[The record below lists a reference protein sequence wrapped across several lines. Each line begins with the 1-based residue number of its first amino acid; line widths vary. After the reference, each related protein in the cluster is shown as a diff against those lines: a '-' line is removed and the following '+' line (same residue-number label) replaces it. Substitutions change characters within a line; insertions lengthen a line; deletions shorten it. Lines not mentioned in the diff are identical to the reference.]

1 MKTIPYIL
9 SVLMYVIIG
18 MLTAC
23 SSKADEPANFTEVG
37 QAASIYPDYKD
48 IIIPPNI
55 APLNFLVRT
64 PGEKFVAVLTSSEG
78 KKLSAYAS
86 HGSTLQFNAEQW
98 KSLLS
103 VSRGKEIQV
112 QVYTYTE
119 KKWLRFQPFTWHV
132 AKEEIDPFV
141 SYRLIEPG
149 YSYYRQLGLYQRNL
163 TNFQEEVI
171 YENNR
176 TFDYEDNHCINCH
189 NYQNY
194 STQKMLFHVR
204 TNHSGTILAQGKTIE
219 KINFQHDSIPFG
231 AVYPAWHPTQNW
243 ILFSS
248 NKTGQ
253 AFHILNEEKVEVID
267 MASDLLFYDANQKEV
282 KYICHTDSLLETFP
296 CWSPAGDKIYYCV
309 GSLYDH
315 QSTGTVRPKDFNT
328 LRYNIV
334 SRTFQSSDQSF
345 GEEVT
350 EINCDSIGISASVPR
365 ISPDGRYLLFT
376 AGSYGQFHIWH
387 KSADLYVKDLEA
399 DSVYPLQEAN
409 STDADSYHC
418 WSSNGRWI
426 VFSSR
431 RDDGSYTR
439 LYITYF
445 NPKGKASKAFILPQQ
460 DPEHNMKRLKSY
472 NVPELTRD
480 QVQISP
486 QQFQQTIY
494 QTKGSPITYKND

>member
-1 MKTIPYIL
+1 
-9 SVLMYVIIG
+9 
-18 MLTAC
+18 
-23 SSKADEPANFTEVG
+23 
-37 QAASIYPDYKD
+37 
-48 IIIPPNI
+48 
-55 APLNFLVRT
+55 
-64 PGEKFVAVLTSSEG
+64 
-78 KKLSAYAS
+78 
-86 HGSTLQFNAEQW
+86 
-98 KSLLS
+98 
-103 VSRGKEIQV
+103 
-112 QVYTYTE
+112 
-119 KKWLRFQPFTWHV
+119 
-132 AKEEIDPFV
+132 
-141 SYRLIEPG
+141 
-149 YSYYRQLGLYQRNL
+149 
-163 TNFQEEVI
+163 
-171 YENNR
+171 
-176 TFDYEDNHCINCH
+176 H

-204 TNHSGTILAQGKTIE
+204 TNHSGTILTQGKDVE

-267 MASDLLFYDANQKEV
+267 MASDLLFYDANQKKV
-282 KYICHTDSLLETFP
+282 KYVCHTDSLLETFP
-296 CWSPAGDKIYYCV
+296 CWSPTGDKIYYCV

-315 QSTGTVRPKDFNT
+315 QSMGTVRPKDFNT

-334 SRTFQSSDQSF
+334 SRTFQPSDQSF

-387 KSADLYVKDLEA
+387 KSADLYIKDLEA

-445 NPKGKASKAFILPQQ
+445 NPKGKASRAFMLPQQ

>member
-9 SVLMYVIIG
+9 SVLMCVVFG

-37 QAASIYPDYKD
+37 QPASIYPDYKD

-64 PGEKFVAVLTSSEG
+64 PGEKFVAVLTSCEG
-78 KKLSAYAS
+78 KKLLASAS

-119 KKWLRFQPFTWHV
+119 KKWLRFQPLTWHV
-132 AKEEIDPFV
+132 AEEEIDPFV

-204 TNHSGTILAQGKTIE
+204 TNHSGTILAQGQDVE

-267 MASDLLFYDANQKEV
+267 MASDLRFYDANQKEV
-282 KYICHTDSLLETFP
+282 KYVCRTDSLLETFP
-296 CWSPAGDKIYYCV
+296 CWSSAGDKIYYCV

-315 QSTGTVRPKDFNT
+315 QSMGTVRPKDFNT

-460 DPEHNMKRLKSY
+460 DPEQNMNRRKSY

>member
-1 MKTIPYIL
+1 M
-9 SVLMYVIIG
+9 
-18 MLTAC
+18 
-23 SSKADEPANFTEVG
+23 
-37 QAASIYPDYKD
+37 
-48 IIIPPNI
+48 
-55 APLNFLVRT
+55 
-64 PGEKFVAVLTSSEG
+64 
-78 KKLSAYAS
+78 
-86 HGSTLQFNAEQW
+86 
-98 KSLLS
+98 
-103 VSRGKEIQV
+103 
-112 QVYTYTE
+112 
-119 KKWLRFQPFTWHV
+119 
-132 AKEEIDPFV
+132 
-141 SYRLIEPG
+141 
-149 YSYYRQLGLYQRNL
+149 
-163 TNFQEEVI
+163 
-171 YENNR
+171 
-176 TFDYEDNHCINCH
+176 
-189 NYQNY
+189 
-194 STQKMLFHVR
+194 
-204 TNHSGTILAQGKTIE
+204 
-219 KINFQHDSIPFG
+219 
-231 AVYPAWHPTQNW
+231 
-243 ILFSS
+243 
-248 NKTGQ
+248 
-253 AFHILNEEKVEVID
+253 
-267 MASDLLFYDANQKEV
+267 
-282 KYICHTDSLLETFP
+282 
-296 CWSPAGDKIYYCV
+296 
-309 GSLYDH
+309 
-315 QSTGTVRPKDFNT
+315 GTVRPKDFNT

-334 SRTFQSSDQSF
+334 SRTFQSSDHSF

-494 QTKGSPITYKND
+494 QTKGSPNTYKND

>member
-9 SVLMYVIIG
+9 SVLMCVVFG

-37 QAASIYPDYKD
+37 QPASIYPDYKD

-78 KKLSAYAS
+78 KKLSASAL

-132 AKEEIDPFV
+132 AEEEIDPFV

-176 TFDYEDNHCINCH
+176 TFNYEDNHCINCH

-204 TNHSGTILAQGKTIE
+204 TNHSGTILAQGKDVE

-282 KYICHTDSLLETFP
+282 KYVCHTDSLLETFP
-296 CWSPAGDKIYYCV
+296 CWSPTGDKIYYCV

-315 QSTGTVRPKDFNT
+315 QSMGTVRPKDFNT

-334 SRTFQSSDQSF
+334 SRTFQSSDHSF

-387 KSADLYVKDLEA
+387 KSADLYIKDLET

>member
-1 MKTIPYIL
+1 MKTVSYLFSILL
-9 SVLMYVIIG
+9 SVLTGI
-18 MLTAC
+18 LTAC
-23 SSKADEPANFTEVG
+23 SSTTDEPTDFTEVG
-37 QAASIYPDYKD
+37 QPASIYPDYKD
-48 IIIPPNI
+48 IVIPPNI

-64 PGEKFVAVLTSSEG
+64 PGEKFVVVLTSSEEQ
-78 KKLSAYAS
+78 KLSASAS
-86 HGSTLQFNAEQW
+86 HGSTVQFNAEQW
-98 KSLLS
+98 KSLLAA
-103 VSRGKEIQV
+103 SRGKDIQV

-119 KKWLRFQPFTWHV
+119 KRWIRLQPFTWHV
-132 AKEEIDPFV
+132 AEEEIDPFV

-204 TNHSGTILAQGKTIE
+204 TNHSGTIITQGESAE
-219 KINFQHDSIPFG
+219 KINFRHDSIPFG

-253 AFHILNEEKVEVID
+253 AFHILNEEKVEVVD

-282 KYICHTDSLLETFP
+282 KYVCRTDSLLETFP

-309 GSLYDH
+309 GSLYQDTPAA
-315 QSTGTVRPKDFNT
+315 QPKDFNT
-328 LRYNIV
+328 LRYDIV
-334 SRTFQSSDQSF
+334 SRTFQADSQEF
-345 GEEVT
+345 GDEVM
-350 EINCDSIGISASVPR
+350 EVDCDSVGRSASVPR

-376 AGSYGQFHIWH
+376 SGEYGQFHIWH
-387 KSADLYVKDLEA
+387 KSADLYVKDLKTET
-399 DSVYPLQEAN
+399 VYPLQEAN
-409 STDADSYHC
+409 STDADSYHS

-426 VFSSR
+426 IFSSR

-445 NPKGKASKAFILPQQ
+445 SPEGKASKAFILPQK
-460 DPEHNMKRLKSY
+460 DPEQNMKRLKSY

-480 QVQISP
+480 QVRISP
-486 QQFQQTIY
+486 QTFRQVIY
-494 QTKGSPITYKND
+494 QTQGSPITYKNE

>member
-1 MKTIPYIL
+1 
-9 SVLMYVIIG
+9 
-18 MLTAC
+18 
-23 SSKADEPANFTEVG
+23 
-37 QAASIYPDYKD
+37 
-48 IIIPPNI
+48 
-55 APLNFLVRT
+55 
-64 PGEKFVAVLTSSEG
+64 
-78 KKLSAYAS
+78 
-86 HGSTLQFNAEQW
+86 
-98 KSLLS
+98 
-103 VSRGKEIQV
+103 
-112 QVYTYTE
+112 
-119 KKWLRFQPFTWHV
+119 
-132 AKEEIDPFV
+132 
-141 SYRLIEPG
+141 
-149 YSYYRQLGLYQRNL
+149 
-163 TNFQEEVI
+163 
-171 YENNR
+171 
-176 TFDYEDNHCINCH
+176 
-189 NYQNY
+189 
-194 STQKMLFHVR
+194 
-204 TNHSGTILAQGKTIE
+204 
-219 KINFQHDSIPFG
+219 
-231 AVYPAWHPTQNW
+231 
-243 ILFSS
+243 
-248 NKTGQ
+248 
-253 AFHILNEEKVEVID
+253 

-282 KYICHTDSLLETFP
+282 KYVCHTDSLLETFP

-328 LRYNIV
+328 LRYNII

-445 NPKGKASKAFILPQQ
+445 NSKGKASKAFILPQQ

>member
-18 MLTAC
+18 MQTAC
-23 SSKADEPANFTEVG
+23 SSKTDEPANFTEVG
-37 QAASIYPDYKD
+37 QPASIYPDYKD

-78 KKLSAYAS
+78 KKLSASAS

-132 AKEEIDPFV
+132 AEEEIDPFV

-204 TNHSGTILAQGKTIE
+204 TNHSGTILTQGKDVE

-267 MASDLLFYDANQKEV
+267 MASDLLFYDANQKKV
-282 KYICHTDSLLETFP
+282 KYVCHTDSLLETFP
-296 CWSPAGDKIYYCV
+296 CWSPTGDKIYYCV

-334 SRTFQSSDQSF
+334 SRTFQPSDQSF

-350 EINCDSIGISASVPR
+350 EIDCDSIGISASVPR
-365 ISPDGRYLLFT
+365 ISPDGRYLLF
-376 AGSYGQFHIWH
+376 AMGNWGCFHIWH
-387 KSADLYVKDLEA
+387 PESDLYIMDLKSGNVRKLENVNSSEA
-399 DSVYPLQEAN
+399 E
-409 STDADSYHC
+409 SYHS

-426 VFSSR
+426 IFGTR
-431 RDDGSYTR
+431 RDEGNFTR
-439 LYITYF
+439 PYIAYF
-445 NPKGKASKAFILPQQ
+445 DKNGKGYKAFEVPQK
-460 DPEHNMKRLKSY
+460 DPEFYQTCTYSY
-472 NVPELTRD
+472 NIPEFM
-480 QVQISP
+480 VEPVKISP
-486 QQFQQTIY
+486 QKFADTAKRDAI
-494 QTKGSPITYKND
+494 KAVFKD

>member
-1 MKTIPYIL
+1 MKTKPCIFAIL
-9 SVLMYVIIG
+9 LSAFIG
-18 MLTAC
+18 ILASC
-23 SSKADEPANFTEVG
+23 SSATDEPTAFTEIG
-37 QAASIYPDYKD
+37 QPASIYPDYKD

-64 PGEKFVAVLTSSEG
+64 PGEKFMTVLTTAEG
-78 KKLSAYAS
+78 KKLSAASS
-86 HGSTLQFNAEQW
+86 HGSTLQFNPEQW

-119 KKWLRFQPFTWHV
+119 KKWIRFQPFMWHV
-132 AKEEIDPFV
+132 AEEEIDPFV

-176 TFDYEDNHCINCH
+176 TFDYQDNHCVNCH

-204 TNHSGTILAQGKTIE
+204 TNHSGTIIAQGKSAE
-219 KINFQHDSIPFG
+219 KINFRHDSIPFG
-231 AVYPAWHPTQNW
+231 AVYPSWHPTQNW

-253 AFHILNEEKVEVID
+253 AFHILNEEKVEVVD
-267 MASDLLFYDANQKEV
+267 MASDLLFYDADKKEV
-282 KYICHTDSLLETFP
+282 KYVCQTDSLLETFP
-296 CWSPAGDKIYYCV
+296 CWSPAGDKIYYCT
-309 GSLYDH
+309 GRLYDN
-315 QSTGTVRPKDFNT
+315 QPSGTARPKDFNA

-334 SRTFQSSDQSF
+334 SRTFQATDQSF

-350 EINCDSIGISASVPR
+350 EIDCDSAGISASVPR

-376 AGSYGQFHIWH
+376 AGAYGQFHIWH
-387 KSADLYVKDLEA
+387 KSADLYVKDLETGT
-399 DSVYPLQEAN
+399 VYPLQEAN
-409 STDADSYHC
+409 STDADSYHS

-445 NPKGKASKAFILPQQ
+445 SPEGKASKAFILPQE
-460 DPEHNMKRLKSY
+460 DPEQNLKRLKSY